1 MTNQTMIDKDK
12 IIKEIEEKQKNILSN
27 LNSESIAVYIFL
39 KNEYAKGKILDNFVF
54 QFVFRTYYRLDNAG
68 LSDGIKRRFF
78 ELLDQKQINLE
89 TILSELYEIPTLKG
103 KKTVQFSFATKLLH
117 TINSNKPIFALEI
130 SRVTN
135 IRPTGSGEA
144 KIHSCIER
152 YDFLEKLY
160 LDMLQ
165 DERITNIISEF
176 RLTFKVGDQM
186 MSDTKVLDFIMWSLG
201 KLKDKNKTA
210 YNNG

>member
-1 MTNQTMIDKDK
+1 MTTQTMIDKDK
-12 IIKEIEEKQKNILSN
+12 IIKEIEEKQKSILSN
-27 LNSESIAVYIFL
+27 LNSENMAVYIFL

-103 KKTVQFSFATKLLH
+103 KKTIQFSFATKLLH

-152 YDFLEKLY
+152 YDFLEKRLFILNIFLPTVCLLY
-160 LDMLQ
+160 TGLRSHLKSISF
-165 DERITNIISEF
+165 RIFLFPSKKRI
-176 RLTFKVGDQM
+176 LTR
-186 MSDTKVLDFIMWSLG
+186 
-201 KLKDKNKTA
+201 
-210 YNNG
+210 

>member
-1 MTNQTMIDKDK
+1 MIDKDK
-12 IIKEIEEKQKNILSN
+12 IIKEIEEKQKSILSN
-27 LNSESIAVYIFL
+27 LNSENIAVYIFL

-54 QFVFRTYYRLDNAG
+54 QFVFRAYYRLDNAG
-68 LSDGIKRRFF
+68 LSDGIRRRFF
-78 ELLDQKQINLE
+78 ELLDQKQTNLE

-103 KKTVQFSFATKLLH
+103 KKTIQFSFATKLLH
-117 TINSNKPIFALEI
+117 TINSNKPIFDSGV

-135 IRPTGSGEA
+135 IRLTGSGEP

-176 RLTFKVGDQM
+176 GLTFKVDGEM
-186 MSDTKVLDFIMWSLG
+186 MSDTKILDFIMWSLG
-201 KLKDKNKTA
+201 KLKDKK
-210 YNNG
+210 